1 MNDATNSSTRSSSA
15 FRFVTH
21 WQIESPEND
30 DAVLQFWEREG
41 ALADDVKSAERLK
54 EVVLDAR
61 DSDGR
66 IAGVCTVVPMTL
78 PRLAQPMYY
87 YRCFIGKN
95 WRETRLVLR
104 LLLRAFEVLEE
115 YARARDFPCIGVVLE
130 LENSRF
136 GDALRAP
143 VWPSTGFVYAGKSGR
158 GLDLRLRY
166 FRGARLKKPA
176 SP

>member
-1 MNDATNSSTRSSSA
+1 MNDTAAKSRA

-21 WQIESPEND
+21 WKVESRDND

-41 ALADDVKSAERLK
+41 ALANDIKAQERLK

-61 DSDGR
+61 DCDGR
-66 IAGVCTVVPMTL
+66 VAGVCTVVPMTL

-87 YRCFIGKN
+87 YRCFIGKQ
-95 WRETRLVLR
+95 WRSSRLVFR

-115 YARARDFPCIGVVLE
+115 YARQHDYPCIGMVLE
-130 LENSRF
+130 LENTRF
-136 GDALRAP
+136 GETLRAP
-143 VWPSTGFVYAGKSGR
+143 VWPSTGFIYVGKSGR

-166 FRGARLKKPA
+166 FRGARLKKA
-176 SP
+176 

>member
-1 MNDATNSSTRSSSA
+1 MNDAAAKTPA

-21 WQIESPEND
+21 WQVESRDND

-41 ALADDVKSAERLK
+41 ALANDIKAQERLK

-66 IAGVCTVVPMTL
+66 LAGVCTAVPMTL

-87 YRCFIGKN
+87 YRCFIGKQ
-95 WRETRLVLR
+95 WRNSRLVFR
-104 LLLRAFEVLEE
+104 LLLRAFDLLED
-115 YARARDFPCIGVVLE
+115 YARANGFACIGVVLE
-130 LENSRF
+130 LENTRF
-136 GDALRAP
+136 GETLRAP
-143 VWPSTGFVYAGKSGR
+143 VWPSTGFIYVGKSGR

-166 FRGARLKKPA
+166 FAGARLKKA
-176 SP
+176 

>member
-1 MNDATNSSTRSSSA
+1 MNDDTRNSST

-21 WQIESPEND
+21 WKIESAEND

-41 ALADDVKSAERLK
+41 ALANDVTAKERLK
-54 EVVLDAR
+54 ELVLDAR

-66 IAGVCTVVPMTL
+66 VAGVCTVVPMTL
-78 PRLAQPMYY
+78 PRLGQPMYY
-87 YRCFIGKN
+87 YRCFIGN
-95 WRETRLVLR
+95 DWRKTRLVLR

-115 YARARDFPCIGVVLE
+115 YARAHEFPCIGVVLE

-136 GDALRAP
+136 GDTLRAP
-143 VWPSTGFVYAGKSGR
+143 VWTSTGFIYVGKSGR

-166 FRGARLKKPA
+166 FRGARLKKSPA
-176 SP
+176 P